1 MRLQHSVFRTYVNLL
16 HLVRDERDKA
26 TRPSA
31 AAAAAKQQQQD
42 QQQQPIEEETVN
54 FSPELERQ
62 IVALSQDPDIYNKL
76 VTSFAPS
83 IVGRDDVKKGILC
96 QLVGGSRLLLQ
107 QQQQQQQHT
116 RQQRKQRPYRSDLHV
131 LLCGDPA
138 TAKSQLLQ
146 YVHQI
151 APR

>member
-1 MRLQHSVFRTYVNLL
+1 MRLQHSVFRPYVNVL
-16 HLVRDERDKA
+16 HVIKDERDKA
-26 TRPSA
+26 IRAPVAAVPA
-31 AAAAAKQQQQD
+31 AANKQQQQ
-42 QQQQPIEEETVN
+42 QQQAAEEETVS

-62 IVALSQDPDIYNKL
+62 IIALSKEPDIYQKL
-76 VTSFAPS
+76 VASFAPS

-96 QLVGGSRLLLQ
+96 QLVGGSRLQHQ
-107 QQQQQQQHT
+107 QQQQQQIA
-116 RQQRKQRPYRSDLHV
+116 QQRRHRPHRNELHV

-146 YVHQI
+146 YVHRI